1 MNILYKEIENRR
13 NVMVDIETLG
23 RKPGFIILSVAL
35 VEFDIKTGKILKTL
49 EKNLSLAESLKK
61 DFKIDS
67 DTLKWWLKQDPTLFR
82 AMLEIPSYSIEDTL
96 DEIIFFVKDGSPAF
110 VWANSPSFDLS
121 MLESYF
127 DRYNKKTPWNY
138 THEMDLRTISNLNPS
153 IRKGIKKENKDV
165 LHDPLEDCKI
175 QIETLKQIF
184 YE

>member
-23 RKPGFIILSVAL
+23 RKPGIIILSVAL

-82 AMLEIPSYSIEDTL
+82 TMLEIPSYSIEDTL
-96 DEIIFFVKDGSPAF
+96 DEIIFFVKDGY
-110 VWANSPSFDLS
+110 LS
-121 MLESYF
+121 
-127 DRYNKKTPWNY
+127 
-138 THEMDLRTISNLNPS
+138 
-153 IRKGIKKENKDV
+153 
-165 LHDPLEDCKI
+165 
-175 QIETLKQIF
+175 
-184 YE
+184 